1 MKLFYRQLLILT
13 CFISLPVS
21 VLYAQQGTNQ
31 YIPVSQ
37 HQTIE
42 SGTYWPAGQMLPH
55 FATPASQLDGIDMK
69 QGKLSSEEKTMLLAV
84 QGIINKRQPRIFLY
98 EHFSEGKHKWPR
110 LLNLSVN
117 ELEATQYMRL
127 VSKYKNE
134 LKGVILYD
142 PEKSVHYLNLAST
155 VAGLEDAIPVT
166 SQLYEL
172 LKQQNIQ
179 LPVLA
184 DLRKL
189 PYTKATEIY
198 EYMYDQY
205 WKKCTHRLLI
215 SLPPQRGFV
224 RDLAVASGAAIVWLD
239 ARDWKENTV
248 LRKFM
253 KTMQPGESIAQALL
267 RKDYKV
273 PMACGGNG
281 TCGKCKVEIDGAWV
295 NSCKLYPKPE
305 EDIIISA
312 FGWGEGR
319 EELTRIAGVE
329 KTNITEGRA
338 LEAKRQTRK
347 TFLAVDIGTTTIAA
361 ALAEKETG
369 AVLATSGCGNS
380 QRIFGQDVLS
390 RIKASVAGTGEKLKA
405 LIRQDILNLLEEI
418 QKKQKDI
425 VIEHI
430 YIAGNTTMEH
440 LYMGDSCEGLGK
452 APFTPVSLAE
462 RKDSLS
468 NIPVTL
474 LPGISAFVGADIAAG
489 MLACGM
495 DEEER
500 PSLLLDLGTNGEMVL
515 ALEDKMI
522 ATSAPAG
529 PALEGGNI
537 SCGVASVTGA
547 ISKVRVIGER
557 TIIGTIGNAPA
568 TGICGT
574 GVLELVAGLYE
585 NHIIDAS
592 GQMKEKYRE
601 EGFPLA
607 RMKDGKQITFT
618 QQDIREVQLAK
629 AAIHSGIELLLEH
642 AGISMGEIKKVYL
655 AGGFGVYLDVHIAA
669 GIGLL
674 PAELEKCTKAVGNTS
689 LQGCIA
695 YGSSEENRS
704 RTEEM
709 IKKCESINLAEQA
722 DFEERYVANMNFPE

>member
-1 MKLFYRQLLILT
+1 MDVNWRRFAGVYDSYVEILSAP
-13 CFISLPVS
+13 CRHYVAFV
-21 VLYAQQGTNQ
+21 VD
-31 YIPVSQ
+31 
-37 HQTIE
+37 
-42 SGTYWPAGQMLPH
+42 GQC
-55 FATPASQLDGIDMK
+55 
-69 QGKLSSEEKTMLLAV
+69 SEAIKTMERRFRGMLDKTA
-84 QGIINKRQPRIFLY
+84 Y
-98 EHFSEGKHKWPR
+98 
-110 LLNLSVN
+110 
-117 ELEATQYMRL
+117 
-127 VSKYKNE
+127 
-134 LKGVILYD
+134 
-142 PEKSVHYLNLAST
+142 
-155 VAGLEDAIPVT
+155 
-166 SQLYEL
+166 
-172 LKQQNIQ
+172 
-179 LPVLA
+179 
-184 DLRKL
+184 RK
-189 PYTKATEIY
+189 
-198 EYMYDQY
+198 
-205 WKKCTHRLLI
+205 
-215 SLPPQRGFV
+215 PQRKE
-224 RDLAVASGAAIVWLD
+224 AVTTML
-239 ARDWKENTV
+239 K
-248 LRKFM
+248 LRIGQLHQDII
-253 KTMQPGESIAQALL
+253 MQPGESVAQALL
-267 RKDYKV
+267 RKKYKV

-319 EELTRIAGVE
+319 EELTQIAGVE
-329 KTNITEGRA
+329 KINITEDRA
-338 LEAKRQTRK
+338 REAKRQTRK
-347 TFLAVDIGTTTIAA
+347 AFLAVDIGTTTIAA
-361 ALAEKETG
+361 ALVDKETG
-369 AVLATSGCGNS
+369 AVLATAGCGNS

-390 RIKASVAGTGEKLKA
+390 RIKASVAGTGEKLKT
-405 LIRQDILNLLEEI
+405 LIRQDILNLSEEI

-515 ALEDKMI
+515 ALGDKMI

-557 TIIGTIGNAPA
+557 TIIGTIGNTPA

>member
-1 MKLFYRQLLILT
+1 MDVNWRRFAGVYDSYVEILSAPCRHYVAFVVDGQCSEAIKTMERRFRGMLDKTAYRQ
-13 CFISLPVS
+13 P
-21 VLYAQQGTNQ
+21 
-31 YIPVSQ
+31 
-37 HQTIE
+37 
-42 SGTYWPAGQMLPH
+42 
-55 FATPASQLDGIDMK
+55 
-69 QGKLSSEEKTMLLAV
+69 QGKEAVTTMLKL
-84 QGIINKRQPRIFLY
+84 RI
-98 EHFSEGKHKWPR
+98 G
-110 LLNLSVN
+110 
-117 ELEATQYMRL
+117 
-127 VSKYKNE
+127 
-134 LKGVILYD
+134 
-142 PEKSVHYLNLAST
+142 
-155 VAGLEDAIPVT
+155 
-166 SQLYEL
+166 QLH
-172 LKQQNIQ
+172 Q
-179 LPVLA
+179 
-184 DLRKL
+184 D
-189 PYTKATEIY
+189 
-198 EYMYDQY
+198 
-205 WKKCTHRLLI
+205 
-215 SLPPQRGFV
+215 
-224 RDLAVASGAAIVWLD
+224 IV
-239 ARDWKENTV
+239 
-248 LRKFM
+248 
-253 KTMQPGESIAQALL
+253 MQPGESIAQALL

-319 EELTRIAGVE
+319 EELTQIAGVE
-329 KTNITEGRA
+329 KINITEGRA
-338 LEAKRQTRK
+338 REAKGQTRK

-361 ALAEKETG
+361 ALVEKETG
-369 AVLATSGCGNS
+369 AVLATAGCGNS

-390 RIKASVAGTGEKLKA
+390 RIKASVAGTGEKLKT
-405 LIRQDILNLLEEI
+405 LIRQDILNLSEEI

-557 TIIGTIGNAPA
+557 TIIGTIGNTPA

>member
-1 MKLFYRQLLILT
+1 MDVNWRRFAGVYDSYVEILSAPCRHYVAFVVDGQCSEAIKTMERRFRGMLDKTAYRQPQRKEAVT
-13 CFISLPVS
+13 
-21 VLYAQQGTNQ
+21 
-31 YIPVSQ
+31 
-37 HQTIE
+37 
-42 SGTYWPAGQMLPH
+42 
-55 FATPASQLDGIDMK
+55 
-69 QGKLSSEEKTMLLAV
+69 TMLKLRIG
-84 QGIINKRQPRIFLY
+84 QLHQDII
-98 EHFSEGKHKWPR
+98 
-110 LLNLSVN
+110 
-117 ELEATQYMRL
+117 
-127 VSKYKNE
+127 
-134 LKGVILYD
+134 
-142 PEKSVHYLNLAST
+142 
-155 VAGLEDAIPVT
+155 
-166 SQLYEL
+166 
-172 LKQQNIQ
+172 
-179 LPVLA
+179 
-184 DLRKL
+184 
-189 PYTKATEIY
+189 
-198 EYMYDQY
+198 
-205 WKKCTHRLLI
+205 
-215 SLPPQRGFV
+215 
-224 RDLAVASGAAIVWLD
+224 
-239 ARDWKENTV
+239 
-248 LRKFM
+248 
-253 KTMQPGESIAQALL
+253 MQPGENVAQALL

-319 EELTRIAGVE
+319 EELTQIAGVE
-329 KTNITEGRA
+329 KINITEGRA
-338 LEAKRQTRK
+338 REAKGQTRK

-361 ALAEKETG
+361 ALVEKETG
-369 AVLATSGCGNS
+369 AVLATAGCGNS

-390 RIKASVAGTGEKLKA
+390 RIKASVAGTGEKLKT
-405 LIRQDILNLLEEI
+405 LIRQDILNLSEEI

-440 LYMGDSCEGLGK
+440 LYMGDSCAGLGK

-557 TIIGTIGNAPA
+557 TIIGTIGNTPA

>member
-1 MKLFYRQLLILT
+1 MDVNWRRFAGVYDSYVEILSAPCRHYVAFVVDGQCSEAIKTMERRFRGMLDKTAYRQ
-13 CFISLPVS
+13 P
-21 VLYAQQGTNQ
+21 
-31 YIPVSQ
+31 
-37 HQTIE
+37 
-42 SGTYWPAGQMLPH
+42 
-55 FATPASQLDGIDMK
+55 
-69 QGKLSSEEKTMLLAV
+69 QGKEAVTTMLKLRIG
-84 QGIINKRQPRIFLY
+84 QLHQDII
-98 EHFSEGKHKWPR
+98 
-110 LLNLSVN
+110 
-117 ELEATQYMRL
+117 
-127 VSKYKNE
+127 
-134 LKGVILYD
+134 
-142 PEKSVHYLNLAST
+142 
-155 VAGLEDAIPVT
+155 
-166 SQLYEL
+166 
-172 LKQQNIQ
+172 
-179 LPVLA
+179 
-184 DLRKL
+184 
-189 PYTKATEIY
+189 
-198 EYMYDQY
+198 
-205 WKKCTHRLLI
+205 
-215 SLPPQRGFV
+215 
-224 RDLAVASGAAIVWLD
+224 
-239 ARDWKENTV
+239 
-248 LRKFM
+248 
-253 KTMQPGESIAQALL
+253 MQPGESIAQALL

-329 KTNITEGRA
+329 KINITEGRA
-338 LEAKRQTRK
+338 REAKRQTRK

-369 AVLATSGCGNS
+369 AVLATAGCGNS

-390 RIKASVAGTGEKLKA
+390 RIKASVAGTGEKLKT
-405 LIRQDILNLLEEI
+405 LIRQDILNLLEDI

-557 TIIGTIGNAPA
+557 TIIGTIGNTPA

>member
-1 MKLFYRQLLILT
+1 MDVNWRRFAGVYDSYVEILSAPCRHYVAFVVDGQCSEAIKTMERRFRGMLDKTAYRQPQRKEAVT
-13 CFISLPVS
+13 
-21 VLYAQQGTNQ
+21 
-31 YIPVSQ
+31 
-37 HQTIE
+37 
-42 SGTYWPAGQMLPH
+42 
-55 FATPASQLDGIDMK
+55 
-69 QGKLSSEEKTMLLAV
+69 TMLKLRIG
-84 QGIINKRQPRIFLY
+84 QLHQDII
-98 EHFSEGKHKWPR
+98 
-110 LLNLSVN
+110 
-117 ELEATQYMRL
+117 
-127 VSKYKNE
+127 
-134 LKGVILYD
+134 
-142 PEKSVHYLNLAST
+142 
-155 VAGLEDAIPVT
+155 
-166 SQLYEL
+166 
-172 LKQQNIQ
+172 
-179 LPVLA
+179 
-184 DLRKL
+184 
-189 PYTKATEIY
+189 
-198 EYMYDQY
+198 
-205 WKKCTHRLLI
+205 
-215 SLPPQRGFV
+215 
-224 RDLAVASGAAIVWLD
+224 
-239 ARDWKENTV
+239 
-248 LRKFM
+248 
-253 KTMQPGESIAQALL
+253 MQPGESIAQALL

-273 PMACGGNG
+273 PMVCGGNG

-319 EELTRIAGVE
+319 EELTQIAGVE
-329 KTNITEGRA
+329 KINITEGRA
-338 LEAKRQTRK
+338 REAKGQTRK
-347 TFLAVDIGTTTIAA
+347 TFLAVDIGTTTIAT
-361 ALAEKETG
+361 ALVEKETG
-369 AVLATSGCGNS
+369 AVLATAGCGNS

-390 RIKASVAGTGEKLKA
+390 RIKASVAGTGEKLKT
-405 LIRQDILNLLEEI
+405 LIRQDILNLSEEI

-515 ALEDKMI
+515 ALGDKMI

-557 TIIGTIGNAPA
+557 TIIGTIGNTPA

>member
-1 MKLFYRQLLILT
+1 MDVNWRRFAGVYDSYVEILSAPCRHYVAFVVDGQCSEAIKTMERRFRGMLDKTAYRQ
-13 CFISLPVS
+13 P
-21 VLYAQQGTNQ
+21 
-31 YIPVSQ
+31 
-37 HQTIE
+37 
-42 SGTYWPAGQMLPH
+42 
-55 FATPASQLDGIDMK
+55 
-69 QGKLSSEEKTMLLAV
+69 QGKEAVTTMLKLRIG
-84 QGIINKRQPRIFLY
+84 QLHQDIII
-98 EHFSEGKHKWPR
+98 
-110 LLNLSVN
+110 
-117 ELEATQYMRL
+117 
-127 VSKYKNE
+127 
-134 LKGVILYD
+134 
-142 PEKSVHYLNLAST
+142 
-155 VAGLEDAIPVT
+155 
-166 SQLYEL
+166 
-172 LKQQNIQ
+172 
-179 LPVLA
+179 
-184 DLRKL
+184 
-189 PYTKATEIY
+189 
-198 EYMYDQY
+198 
-205 WKKCTHRLLI
+205 
-215 SLPPQRGFV
+215 
-224 RDLAVASGAAIVWLD
+224 
-239 ARDWKENTV
+239 
-248 LRKFM
+248 
-253 KTMQPGESIAQALL
+253 QPGESIAQALL

-329 KTNITEGRA
+329 KINITEGRA
-338 LEAKRQTRK
+338 REAKRQTRK

-369 AVLATSGCGNS
+369 AVLATAGCGNS

-390 RIKASVAGTGEKLKA
+390 RIKASVAGTGEKLKT

-557 TIIGTIGNAPA
+557 TIIGTIGNTPA

-722 DFEERYVANMNFPE
+722 DFEKRYVANMNFPE

>member
-1 MKLFYRQLLILT
+1 MDVNWRRFAGVYDSYVEILSAPCRHYVAFVVDGQCSEAIKTMERRFRGMLDKTAYRQPQRKEAVT
-13 CFISLPVS
+13 
-21 VLYAQQGTNQ
+21 
-31 YIPVSQ
+31 
-37 HQTIE
+37 
-42 SGTYWPAGQMLPH
+42 
-55 FATPASQLDGIDMK
+55 
-69 QGKLSSEEKTMLLAV
+69 TMLKLRIG
-84 QGIINKRQPRIFLY
+84 QLHQDII
-98 EHFSEGKHKWPR
+98 
-110 LLNLSVN
+110 
-117 ELEATQYMRL
+117 
-127 VSKYKNE
+127 
-134 LKGVILYD
+134 
-142 PEKSVHYLNLAST
+142 
-155 VAGLEDAIPVT
+155 
-166 SQLYEL
+166 
-172 LKQQNIQ
+172 
-179 LPVLA
+179 
-184 DLRKL
+184 
-189 PYTKATEIY
+189 
-198 EYMYDQY
+198 
-205 WKKCTHRLLI
+205 
-215 SLPPQRGFV
+215 
-224 RDLAVASGAAIVWLD
+224 
-239 ARDWKENTV
+239 
-248 LRKFM
+248 
-253 KTMQPGESIAQALL
+253 MQPGESIAQALL

-319 EELTRIAGVE
+319 EELTQIAGVE
-329 KTNITEGRA
+329 KINITEGRA
-338 LEAKRQTRK
+338 REAKRQTRK

-369 AVLATSGCGNS
+369 AVLATAGCGNS

-390 RIKASVAGTGEKLKA
+390 RIKASVAGTGEKLKT

>member
-1 MKLFYRQLLILT
+1 MDVNWRRFAGVYDSYVEILSAPCRHYVAFVVDGQCSEAIKTMERRFRGMLDKTAYRQPQRKEAVT
-13 CFISLPVS
+13 
-21 VLYAQQGTNQ
+21 
-31 YIPVSQ
+31 
-37 HQTIE
+37 
-42 SGTYWPAGQMLPH
+42 
-55 FATPASQLDGIDMK
+55 
-69 QGKLSSEEKTMLLAV
+69 TMLKLRIG
-84 QGIINKRQPRIFLY
+84 QLHQDII
-98 EHFSEGKHKWPR
+98 
-110 LLNLSVN
+110 
-117 ELEATQYMRL
+117 
-127 VSKYKNE
+127 
-134 LKGVILYD
+134 
-142 PEKSVHYLNLAST
+142 
-155 VAGLEDAIPVT
+155 
-166 SQLYEL
+166 
-172 LKQQNIQ
+172 
-179 LPVLA
+179 
-184 DLRKL
+184 
-189 PYTKATEIY
+189 
-198 EYMYDQY
+198 
-205 WKKCTHRLLI
+205 
-215 SLPPQRGFV
+215 
-224 RDLAVASGAAIVWLD
+224 
-239 ARDWKENTV
+239 
-248 LRKFM
+248 
-253 KTMQPGESIAQALL
+253 MQPGENVAQALL

-319 EELTRIAGVE
+319 EELTQIAGVE
-329 KTNITEGRA
+329 KINITEGRA
-338 LEAKRQTRK
+338 REAKGQTRK

-361 ALAEKETG
+361 ALVEKETG
-369 AVLATSGCGNS
+369 AVLATAGCGNS

-390 RIKASVAGTGEKLKA
+390 RIKASVAGTGEKLKT
-405 LIRQDILNLLEEI
+405 LIRQDILNLSEEI

-674 PAELEKCTKAVGNTS
+674 PSELEKCTKAVGNTS

>member
-1 MKLFYRQLLILT
+1 MDVNWRRFAGVYDSYVEILSAPCRHYVAFVVDGQCSEAIKTMERRFRGMLDKTAYRQ
-13 CFISLPVS
+13 P
-21 VLYAQQGTNQ
+21 
-31 YIPVSQ
+31 
-37 HQTIE
+37 
-42 SGTYWPAGQMLPH
+42 
-55 FATPASQLDGIDMK
+55 
-69 QGKLSSEEKTMLLAV
+69 QGKEAVTTMLKLRIG
-84 QGIINKRQPRIFLY
+84 QLHQDII
-98 EHFSEGKHKWPR
+98 
-110 LLNLSVN
+110 
-117 ELEATQYMRL
+117 
-127 VSKYKNE
+127 
-134 LKGVILYD
+134 
-142 PEKSVHYLNLAST
+142 
-155 VAGLEDAIPVT
+155 
-166 SQLYEL
+166 
-172 LKQQNIQ
+172 
-179 LPVLA
+179 
-184 DLRKL
+184 
-189 PYTKATEIY
+189 
-198 EYMYDQY
+198 
-205 WKKCTHRLLI
+205 
-215 SLPPQRGFV
+215 
-224 RDLAVASGAAIVWLD
+224 
-239 ARDWKENTV
+239 
-248 LRKFM
+248 
-253 KTMQPGESIAQALL
+253 MQPGESIAQALL

-329 KTNITEGRA
+329 KINITEGRA
-338 LEAKRQTRK
+338 REAKRQTRK

-369 AVLATSGCGNS
+369 AVLATAGCGNS

-390 RIKASVAGTGEKLKA
+390 RIKASVAGTGEKLKT
-405 LIRQDILNLLEEI
+405 LIRQDILNLLEDI

-557 TIIGTIGNAPA
+557 TIIGTIGNTPA

-642 AGISMGEIKKVYL
+642 AGISRGEIKKVYL

>member
-1 MKLFYRQLLILT
+1 MERRFRGMLDKTAYRQ
-13 CFISLPVS
+13 P
-21 VLYAQQGTNQ
+21 
-31 YIPVSQ
+31 
-37 HQTIE
+37 
-42 SGTYWPAGQMLPH
+42 
-55 FATPASQLDGIDMK
+55 
-69 QGKLSSEEKTMLLAV
+69 QGKEAVTTMLKLRIG
-84 QGIINKRQPRIFLY
+84 QLHQDII
-98 EHFSEGKHKWPR
+98 
-110 LLNLSVN
+110 
-117 ELEATQYMRL
+117 
-127 VSKYKNE
+127 
-134 LKGVILYD
+134 
-142 PEKSVHYLNLAST
+142 
-155 VAGLEDAIPVT
+155 
-166 SQLYEL
+166 
-172 LKQQNIQ
+172 
-179 LPVLA
+179 
-184 DLRKL
+184 
-189 PYTKATEIY
+189 
-198 EYMYDQY
+198 
-205 WKKCTHRLLI
+205 
-215 SLPPQRGFV
+215 
-224 RDLAVASGAAIVWLD
+224 
-239 ARDWKENTV
+239 
-248 LRKFM
+248 
-253 KTMQPGESIAQALL
+253 MQPGESIAQALL

-273 PMACGGNG
+273 PTACGGNG

-319 EELTRIAGVE
+319 EELTQIAGVE
-329 KTNITEGRA
+329 KINITEGRA
-338 LEAKRQTRK
+338 REAKRQTRK

-390 RIKASVAGTGEKLKA
+390 RIKASVAGTGEKLKT

-440 LYMGDSCEGLGK
+440 LYMGDPCEGLGK

>member
-1 MKLFYRQLLILT
+1 MDVNWRRFAGVYDSYVEILSAPCRHYVAFVVDGQCSEAIKTMERRFRGMLDKTAYRQPQRKEAVT
-13 CFISLPVS
+13 
-21 VLYAQQGTNQ
+21 
-31 YIPVSQ
+31 
-37 HQTIE
+37 
-42 SGTYWPAGQMLPH
+42 
-55 FATPASQLDGIDMK
+55 
-69 QGKLSSEEKTMLLAV
+69 TMLKLRIG
-84 QGIINKRQPRIFLY
+84 QLHQDII
-98 EHFSEGKHKWPR
+98 
-110 LLNLSVN
+110 
-117 ELEATQYMRL
+117 
-127 VSKYKNE
+127 
-134 LKGVILYD
+134 
-142 PEKSVHYLNLAST
+142 
-155 VAGLEDAIPVT
+155 
-166 SQLYEL
+166 
-172 LKQQNIQ
+172 
-179 LPVLA
+179 
-184 DLRKL
+184 
-189 PYTKATEIY
+189 
-198 EYMYDQY
+198 
-205 WKKCTHRLLI
+205 
-215 SLPPQRGFV
+215 
-224 RDLAVASGAAIVWLD
+224 
-239 ARDWKENTV
+239 
-248 LRKFM
+248 
-253 KTMQPGESIAQALL
+253 MQPGESIAQALL

-281 TCGKCKVEIDGAWV
+281 TCGKCKVEIDGAWA

-319 EELTRIAGVE
+319 EELTQIAGVE
-329 KTNITEGRA
+329 KINITEGRA
-338 LEAKRQTRK
+338 REAKRQTRK

-369 AVLATSGCGNS
+369 AVLATAGCGNS

-390 RIKASVAGTGEKLKA
+390 RIKASVAGTGEKLKT

-557 TIIGTIGNAPA
+557 TIIGTIGNTPA

-674 PAELEKCTKAVGNTS
+674 PSELEKCTKAVGNTS

>member
-1 MKLFYRQLLILT
+1 MDVNWRRFAGVYDSYVEILSAPCRHYVAFVVDGQCSEAIKTMERRFRGMLDKTAYRQPQRKEAVT
-13 CFISLPVS
+13 
-21 VLYAQQGTNQ
+21 
-31 YIPVSQ
+31 
-37 HQTIE
+37 
-42 SGTYWPAGQMLPH
+42 
-55 FATPASQLDGIDMK
+55 
-69 QGKLSSEEKTMLLAV
+69 TMLKLRIG
-84 QGIINKRQPRIFLY
+84 QLHQDII
-98 EHFSEGKHKWPR
+98 
-110 LLNLSVN
+110 
-117 ELEATQYMRL
+117 
-127 VSKYKNE
+127 
-134 LKGVILYD
+134 
-142 PEKSVHYLNLAST
+142 
-155 VAGLEDAIPVT
+155 
-166 SQLYEL
+166 
-172 LKQQNIQ
+172 
-179 LPVLA
+179 
-184 DLRKL
+184 
-189 PYTKATEIY
+189 
-198 EYMYDQY
+198 
-205 WKKCTHRLLI
+205 
-215 SLPPQRGFV
+215 
-224 RDLAVASGAAIVWLD
+224 
-239 ARDWKENTV
+239 
-248 LRKFM
+248 
-253 KTMQPGESIAQALL
+253 MQSGESIAQALL

-281 TCGKCKVEIDGAWV
+281 TCGKCKVEIDGAWA

-319 EELTRIAGVE
+319 EELTQIAGVE
-329 KTNITEGRA
+329 KINITEGRA
-338 LEAKRQTRK
+338 REAKRQTRK

-369 AVLATSGCGNS
+369 AVLATAGCGNS

-390 RIKASVAGTGEKLKA
+390 RIKASVAGTGEKLKT

-674 PAELEKCTKAVGNTS
+674 PSELEKCTKAVGNTS

>member
-1 MKLFYRQLLILT
+1 MDVNWRRFAGVYDSYVEILSAPCRHYVAFVVDGQCSEAIKTMERRFRGMLDKTAYRQPQRKEAVT
-13 CFISLPVS
+13 
-21 VLYAQQGTNQ
+21 
-31 YIPVSQ
+31 
-37 HQTIE
+37 
-42 SGTYWPAGQMLPH
+42 
-55 FATPASQLDGIDMK
+55 
-69 QGKLSSEEKTMLLAV
+69 TMLKLRIG
-84 QGIINKRQPRIFLY
+84 QLHQDII
-98 EHFSEGKHKWPR
+98 
-110 LLNLSVN
+110 
-117 ELEATQYMRL
+117 
-127 VSKYKNE
+127 
-134 LKGVILYD
+134 
-142 PEKSVHYLNLAST
+142 
-155 VAGLEDAIPVT
+155 
-166 SQLYEL
+166 
-172 LKQQNIQ
+172 
-179 LPVLA
+179 
-184 DLRKL
+184 
-189 PYTKATEIY
+189 
-198 EYMYDQY
+198 
-205 WKKCTHRLLI
+205 
-215 SLPPQRGFV
+215 
-224 RDLAVASGAAIVWLD
+224 
-239 ARDWKENTV
+239 
-248 LRKFM
+248 
-253 KTMQPGESIAQALL
+253 MQPGESIAQALL

-295 NSCKLYPKPE
+295 NSCKRYPKPE

-319 EELTRIAGVE
+319 EELTQIAGVE
-329 KTNITEGRA
+329 KINITEGRA
-338 LEAKRQTRK
+338 REAKGQTRK

-361 ALAEKETG
+361 ALVEKETG
-369 AVLATSGCGNS
+369 AVLATAGCGNS
-380 QRIFGQDVLS
+380 QRIFGQAVLS
-390 RIKASVAGTGEKLKA
+390 RIKASVAGTGEKLKT
-405 LIRQDILNLLEEI
+405 LIRQDILNLSEEI
-418 QKKQKDI
+418 QKKQKDN

-557 TIIGTIGNAPA
+557 TIIGTIGNTPA

>member
-1 MKLFYRQLLILT
+1 MDVNWRRFAGVYDSYVEILSAPCRHYVAFVVDGQCSEAIKTMERRFRGMLDKTAYRQPQRKEAVT
-13 CFISLPVS
+13 
-21 VLYAQQGTNQ
+21 
-31 YIPVSQ
+31 
-37 HQTIE
+37 
-42 SGTYWPAGQMLPH
+42 
-55 FATPASQLDGIDMK
+55 
-69 QGKLSSEEKTMLLAV
+69 TMLKLRIG
-84 QGIINKRQPRIFLY
+84 QLHQDII
-98 EHFSEGKHKWPR
+98 
-110 LLNLSVN
+110 
-117 ELEATQYMRL
+117 
-127 VSKYKNE
+127 
-134 LKGVILYD
+134 
-142 PEKSVHYLNLAST
+142 
-155 VAGLEDAIPVT
+155 
-166 SQLYEL
+166 
-172 LKQQNIQ
+172 
-179 LPVLA
+179 
-184 DLRKL
+184 
-189 PYTKATEIY
+189 
-198 EYMYDQY
+198 
-205 WKKCTHRLLI
+205 
-215 SLPPQRGFV
+215 
-224 RDLAVASGAAIVWLD
+224 
-239 ARDWKENTV
+239 
-248 LRKFM
+248 
-253 KTMQPGESIAQALL
+253 MQPGESIAQALL

-319 EELTRIAGVE
+319 EELTQIAGVE
-329 KTNITEGRA
+329 KINITEGRA
-338 LEAKRQTRK
+338 REAKGQTRK

-361 ALAEKETG
+361 ALVEKETG
-369 AVLATSGCGNS
+369 AVIATAGCGNS

-390 RIKASVAGTGEKLKA
+390 RIKASVAGTGEKLKT
-405 LIRQDILNLLEEI
+405 LIRQDILNLSEEI

-557 TIIGTIGNAPA
+557 TIIGTIGNTPA

>member
-1 MKLFYRQLLILT
+1 MERRFRGMLDKTAYRQPQRKEAVT
-13 CFISLPVS
+13 
-21 VLYAQQGTNQ
+21 
-31 YIPVSQ
+31 
-37 HQTIE
+37 
-42 SGTYWPAGQMLPH
+42 
-55 FATPASQLDGIDMK
+55 
-69 QGKLSSEEKTMLLAV
+69 TMLKLRIG
-84 QGIINKRQPRIFLY
+84 QLHQDII
-98 EHFSEGKHKWPR
+98 
-110 LLNLSVN
+110 
-117 ELEATQYMRL
+117 
-127 VSKYKNE
+127 
-134 LKGVILYD
+134 
-142 PEKSVHYLNLAST
+142 
-155 VAGLEDAIPVT
+155 
-166 SQLYEL
+166 
-172 LKQQNIQ
+172 
-179 LPVLA
+179 
-184 DLRKL
+184 
-189 PYTKATEIY
+189 
-198 EYMYDQY
+198 
-205 WKKCTHRLLI
+205 
-215 SLPPQRGFV
+215 
-224 RDLAVASGAAIVWLD
+224 
-239 ARDWKENTV
+239 
-248 LRKFM
+248 
-253 KTMQPGESIAQALL
+253 MQPEESIAQALL

-295 NSCKLYPKPE
+295 NSCKIYPEPE

-329 KTNITEGRA
+329 KINITEGRA
-338 LEAKRQTRK
+338 REAKGQTRK
-347 TFLAVDIGTTTIAA
+347 AFLAVDIGTTTIAA
-361 ALAEKETG
+361 ALADKETG
-369 AVLATSGCGNS
+369 AVLATAGCGNS

-390 RIKASVAGTGEKLKA
+390 RIKASVSGTGEKLKT

-452 APFTPVSLAE
+452 APFTPVSFTE

-489 MLACGM
+489 MLACRM
-495 DEEER
+495 DGEEK

-557 TIIGTIGNAPA
+557 AIIGTIGNAPA

-601 EGFPLA
+601 TGFPLA

-655 AGGFGVYLDVHIAA
+655 AGGFGVYLDVHKAA

-689 LQGCIA
+689 MQGCIA

-722 DFEERYVANMNFPE
+722 DFEERYVANMNFPEQK

>member
-1 MKLFYRQLLILT
+1 MDVNWRRFAGVYDSYVEILSAPCRHYVAFVVDGQCSEAIKTMERRFRGMLDKTAYRQPQRKEAVT
-13 CFISLPVS
+13 
-21 VLYAQQGTNQ
+21 
-31 YIPVSQ
+31 
-37 HQTIE
+37 
-42 SGTYWPAGQMLPH
+42 
-55 FATPASQLDGIDMK
+55 
-69 QGKLSSEEKTMLLAV
+69 TMLKLRIG
-84 QGIINKRQPRIFLY
+84 QLHQDII
-98 EHFSEGKHKWPR
+98 
-110 LLNLSVN
+110 
-117 ELEATQYMRL
+117 
-127 VSKYKNE
+127 
-134 LKGVILYD
+134 
-142 PEKSVHYLNLAST
+142 
-155 VAGLEDAIPVT
+155 
-166 SQLYEL
+166 
-172 LKQQNIQ
+172 
-179 LPVLA
+179 
-184 DLRKL
+184 
-189 PYTKATEIY
+189 
-198 EYMYDQY
+198 
-205 WKKCTHRLLI
+205 
-215 SLPPQRGFV
+215 
-224 RDLAVASGAAIVWLD
+224 
-239 ARDWKENTV
+239 
-248 LRKFM
+248 
-253 KTMQPGESIAQALL
+253 MQPGESIAQALL

-319 EELTRIAGVE
+319 EELTQIAGVE
-329 KTNITEGRA
+329 KINITEGRA
-338 LEAKRQTRK
+338 REAKGQTRK
-347 TFLAVDIGTTTIAA
+347 TFLAVDIGTTTIAT
-361 ALAEKETG
+361 ALVEKETG
-369 AVLATSGCGNS
+369 AVLATAGCGNS

-390 RIKASVAGTGEKLKA
+390 RIKASVAGTGEKLKT
-405 LIRQDILNLLEEI
+405 LIRQDILNLSEEI
-418 QKKQKDI
+418 QKKQKDF

-515 ALEDKMI
+515 ALGDKMI

-557 TIIGTIGNAPA
+557 TIIGTIGNTPA

>member
-1 MKLFYRQLLILT
+1 MDVNWRRFAGVYDSYVEILSAPCRHYVAFVVDGQCSEAIKTMERRFRGMLDKTAYRQPQRKEAVT
-13 CFISLPVS
+13 
-21 VLYAQQGTNQ
+21 
-31 YIPVSQ
+31 
-37 HQTIE
+37 
-42 SGTYWPAGQMLPH
+42 
-55 FATPASQLDGIDMK
+55 
-69 QGKLSSEEKTMLLAV
+69 TMLKLRIG
-84 QGIINKRQPRIFLY
+84 QLHQDII
-98 EHFSEGKHKWPR
+98 
-110 LLNLSVN
+110 
-117 ELEATQYMRL
+117 
-127 VSKYKNE
+127 
-134 LKGVILYD
+134 
-142 PEKSVHYLNLAST
+142 
-155 VAGLEDAIPVT
+155 
-166 SQLYEL
+166 
-172 LKQQNIQ
+172 
-179 LPVLA
+179 
-184 DLRKL
+184 
-189 PYTKATEIY
+189 
-198 EYMYDQY
+198 
-205 WKKCTHRLLI
+205 
-215 SLPPQRGFV
+215 
-224 RDLAVASGAAIVWLD
+224 
-239 ARDWKENTV
+239 
-248 LRKFM
+248 
-253 KTMQPGESIAQALL
+253 MQPGESIAQALL

-319 EELTRIAGVE
+319 EELTQIAGVE
-329 KTNITEGRA
+329 KINITEGRA
-338 LEAKRQTRK
+338 REAKGQTRK

-361 ALAEKETG
+361 ALVEKETG
-369 AVLATSGCGNS
+369 AVLATAGCGNS

-390 RIKASVAGTGEKLKA
+390 RIKASVAGTGEKLKT
-405 LIRQDILNLLEEI
+405 LIRQDILNLSEEI

-515 ALEDKMI
+515 ALGDKMI

-557 TIIGTIGNAPA
+557 TIIGTIGNTPA

>member
-1 MKLFYRQLLILT
+1 MDVNWRRFAGVYDSYVEILSAPCRHYVAFVVDGQCSEAIKTMERRFRGMLDKTAYRQPQRKEAVT
-13 CFISLPVS
+13 
-21 VLYAQQGTNQ
+21 
-31 YIPVSQ
+31 
-37 HQTIE
+37 
-42 SGTYWPAGQMLPH
+42 
-55 FATPASQLDGIDMK
+55 
-69 QGKLSSEEKTMLLAV
+69 TMLKLRIG
-84 QGIINKRQPRIFLY
+84 QLHQDII
-98 EHFSEGKHKWPR
+98 
-110 LLNLSVN
+110 
-117 ELEATQYMRL
+117 
-127 VSKYKNE
+127 
-134 LKGVILYD
+134 
-142 PEKSVHYLNLAST
+142 
-155 VAGLEDAIPVT
+155 
-166 SQLYEL
+166 
-172 LKQQNIQ
+172 
-179 LPVLA
+179 
-184 DLRKL
+184 
-189 PYTKATEIY
+189 
-198 EYMYDQY
+198 
-205 WKKCTHRLLI
+205 
-215 SLPPQRGFV
+215 
-224 RDLAVASGAAIVWLD
+224 
-239 ARDWKENTV
+239 
-248 LRKFM
+248 
-253 KTMQPGESIAQALL
+253 MQPGENVAQALL

-319 EELTRIAGVE
+319 EELTQIAGVE
-329 KTNITEGRA
+329 KINITEDRA
-338 LEAKRQTRK
+338 REAKGQTRK

-361 ALAEKETG
+361 ALVEKETG
-369 AVLATSGCGNS
+369 AVLATAGCGNS

-390 RIKASVAGTGEKLKA
+390 RIKASVAGTGEKLKT
-405 LIRQDILNLLEEI
+405 LIRQDILNLSEEI

-557 TIIGTIGNAPA
+557 TIIGTIGNTPA

>member
-1 MKLFYRQLLILT
+1 MDVNWRRFAGVYDSYVEILSAPCRHYVAFVVDGQCSEAIKTMERRFRGMLDKTAYRQ
-13 CFISLPVS
+13 P
-21 VLYAQQGTNQ
+21 
-31 YIPVSQ
+31 
-37 HQTIE
+37 
-42 SGTYWPAGQMLPH
+42 
-55 FATPASQLDGIDMK
+55 
-69 QGKLSSEEKTMLLAV
+69 QGKEAVTTMLKLRIG
-84 QGIINKRQPRIFLY
+84 QLHQDII
-98 EHFSEGKHKWPR
+98 
-110 LLNLSVN
+110 
-117 ELEATQYMRL
+117 
-127 VSKYKNE
+127 
-134 LKGVILYD
+134 
-142 PEKSVHYLNLAST
+142 
-155 VAGLEDAIPVT
+155 
-166 SQLYEL
+166 
-172 LKQQNIQ
+172 
-179 LPVLA
+179 
-184 DLRKL
+184 
-189 PYTKATEIY
+189 
-198 EYMYDQY
+198 
-205 WKKCTHRLLI
+205 
-215 SLPPQRGFV
+215 
-224 RDLAVASGAAIVWLD
+224 
-239 ARDWKENTV
+239 
-248 LRKFM
+248 
-253 KTMQPGESIAQALL
+253 MQPGESIAQALL

-319 EELTRIAGVE
+319 EELTQIAGVE
-329 KTNITEGRA
+329 KINITEGRA
-338 LEAKRQTRK
+338 REAKGQTRK

-361 ALAEKETG
+361 ALVEKETG
-369 AVLATSGCGNS
+369 AVLATAGCGNS

-390 RIKASVAGTGEKLKA
+390 RIKASVAGTGEKLKT
-405 LIRQDILNLLEEI
+405 LIRQDILNLSEEI

-440 LYMGDSCEGLGK
+440 LYMGDSCAGLGK

-557 TIIGTIGNAPA
+557 TIIGTIGNTPA

-574 GVLELVAGLYE
+574 GVLGLVAGLYE

-704 RTEEM
+704 RMEEM

>member
-1 MKLFYRQLLILT
+1 MDVNWRRFAGVYDSYVEILSAPCRHYVAFVVDGQCSEAIKTMERRFRGMLDKTAYRQPQRKEAVT
-13 CFISLPVS
+13 
-21 VLYAQQGTNQ
+21 
-31 YIPVSQ
+31 
-37 HQTIE
+37 
-42 SGTYWPAGQMLPH
+42 
-55 FATPASQLDGIDMK
+55 
-69 QGKLSSEEKTMLLAV
+69 TMLKLRIG
-84 QGIINKRQPRIFLY
+84 QLHQDII
-98 EHFSEGKHKWPR
+98 
-110 LLNLSVN
+110 
-117 ELEATQYMRL
+117 
-127 VSKYKNE
+127 
-134 LKGVILYD
+134 
-142 PEKSVHYLNLAST
+142 
-155 VAGLEDAIPVT
+155 
-166 SQLYEL
+166 
-172 LKQQNIQ
+172 
-179 LPVLA
+179 
-184 DLRKL
+184 
-189 PYTKATEIY
+189 
-198 EYMYDQY
+198 
-205 WKKCTHRLLI
+205 
-215 SLPPQRGFV
+215 
-224 RDLAVASGAAIVWLD
+224 
-239 ARDWKENTV
+239 
-248 LRKFM
+248 
-253 KTMQPGESIAQALL
+253 MQPGESIAQALL

-319 EELTRIAGVE
+319 EELTQIAGVE
-329 KTNITEGRA
+329 KINITEGRA
-338 LEAKRQTRK
+338 REAKGQTRK
-347 TFLAVDIGTTTIAA
+347 TFLAVDIGTTTIAT
-361 ALAEKETG
+361 ALVEKETG
-369 AVLATSGCGNS
+369 AVLATAGCGNS

-390 RIKASVAGTGEKLKA
+390 RIKASVAGTGEKLKT
-405 LIRQDILNLLEEI
+405 LIRQDILNLSEEI

-557 TIIGTIGNAPA
+557 TIIGTIGNTPA

>member
-1 MKLFYRQLLILT
+1 MDVNWRRFAGVYDSYVEILSAPCRHYVAFVVDGQCSEAIKTMERRFRGMLDKTAYRQPQRKEAVT
-13 CFISLPVS
+13 
-21 VLYAQQGTNQ
+21 
-31 YIPVSQ
+31 
-37 HQTIE
+37 
-42 SGTYWPAGQMLPH
+42 
-55 FATPASQLDGIDMK
+55 
-69 QGKLSSEEKTMLLAV
+69 TMLKLRIG
-84 QGIINKRQPRIFLY
+84 QLHQDII
-98 EHFSEGKHKWPR
+98 
-110 LLNLSVN
+110 
-117 ELEATQYMRL
+117 
-127 VSKYKNE
+127 
-134 LKGVILYD
+134 
-142 PEKSVHYLNLAST
+142 
-155 VAGLEDAIPVT
+155 
-166 SQLYEL
+166 
-172 LKQQNIQ
+172 
-179 LPVLA
+179 
-184 DLRKL
+184 
-189 PYTKATEIY
+189 
-198 EYMYDQY
+198 
-205 WKKCTHRLLI
+205 
-215 SLPPQRGFV
+215 
-224 RDLAVASGAAIVWLD
+224 
-239 ARDWKENTV
+239 
-248 LRKFM
+248 
-253 KTMQPGESIAQALL
+253 MQPGESIAQALL

-281 TCGKCKVEIDGAWV
+281 TCGKCKVEIDGAWA

-319 EELTRIAGVE
+319 EELTQIAGVE
-329 KTNITEGRA
+329 KINITEGRA
-338 LEAKRQTRK
+338 REAKRQTRK

-369 AVLATSGCGNS
+369 AVLATAGCGNS

-390 RIKASVAGTGEKLKA
+390 RIKASVAGTGEKLKT

-462 RKDSLS
+462 RKDGLS

>member
-1 MKLFYRQLLILT
+1 MDVNWRRFAGVYDSYVEILSAPCRHYVAFVVDGQCSEAIKTMERRFRGMLDKTAYRQPQRKEAVT
-13 CFISLPVS
+13 
-21 VLYAQQGTNQ
+21 
-31 YIPVSQ
+31 
-37 HQTIE
+37 
-42 SGTYWPAGQMLPH
+42 
-55 FATPASQLDGIDMK
+55 
-69 QGKLSSEEKTMLLAV
+69 TMLKL
-84 QGIINKRQPRIFLY
+84 RI
-98 EHFSEGKHKWPR
+98 G
-110 LLNLSVN
+110 
-117 ELEATQYMRL
+117 
-127 VSKYKNE
+127 
-134 LKGVILYD
+134 
-142 PEKSVHYLNLAST
+142 
-155 VAGLEDAIPVT
+155 
-166 SQLYEL
+166 QLH
-172 LKQQNIQ
+172 Q
-179 LPVLA
+179 
-184 DLRKL
+184 D
-189 PYTKATEIY
+189 
-198 EYMYDQY
+198 
-205 WKKCTHRLLI
+205 
-215 SLPPQRGFV
+215 
-224 RDLAVASGAAIVWLD
+224 IV
-239 ARDWKENTV
+239 
-248 LRKFM
+248 
-253 KTMQPGESIAQALL
+253 MQPGESIAQALL

-319 EELTRIAGVE
+319 EELTQIAGVE
-329 KTNITEGRA
+329 KINITEGRA
-338 LEAKRQTRK
+338 REAKGQTRK

-361 ALAEKETG
+361 ALVEKETG
-369 AVLATSGCGNS
+369 AVLATAGCGNS

-390 RIKASVAGTGEKLKA
+390 RIKASVAGTGEKLKT
-405 LIRQDILNLLEEI
+405 LIRQDILNLSEEI

-515 ALEDKMI
+515 ALGDKMI

-557 TIIGTIGNAPA
+557 TIIGTIGNTPA

>member
-1 MKLFYRQLLILT
+1 MDVNWRRFAGVYDSYVEILSAPCRHYVAFVVDGQCSEAIKTMERRFRGMLDKTAYRQPQRKEAVT
-13 CFISLPVS
+13 
-21 VLYAQQGTNQ
+21 
-31 YIPVSQ
+31 
-37 HQTIE
+37 
-42 SGTYWPAGQMLPH
+42 
-55 FATPASQLDGIDMK
+55 
-69 QGKLSSEEKTMLLAV
+69 TMLKLRIG
-84 QGIINKRQPRIFLY
+84 QLHQDII
-98 EHFSEGKHKWPR
+98 
-110 LLNLSVN
+110 
-117 ELEATQYMRL
+117 
-127 VSKYKNE
+127 
-134 LKGVILYD
+134 
-142 PEKSVHYLNLAST
+142 
-155 VAGLEDAIPVT
+155 
-166 SQLYEL
+166 
-172 LKQQNIQ
+172 
-179 LPVLA
+179 
-184 DLRKL
+184 
-189 PYTKATEIY
+189 
-198 EYMYDQY
+198 
-205 WKKCTHRLLI
+205 
-215 SLPPQRGFV
+215 
-224 RDLAVASGAAIVWLD
+224 
-239 ARDWKENTV
+239 
-248 LRKFM
+248 
-253 KTMQPGESIAQALL
+253 MQPGESIAQALL

-273 PMACGGNG
+273 PMACCGNG
-281 TCGKCKVEIDGAWV
+281 TCGKCKVEIDGAWA

-319 EELTRIAGVE
+319 EELTQIAGVE
-329 KTNITEGRA
+329 KINITEGRA
-338 LEAKRQTRK
+338 REAKRQTRK

-369 AVLATSGCGNS
+369 AVFATAGCGNS

-390 RIKASVAGTGEKLKA
+390 RIKASVAGTGEKLKT

-674 PAELEKCTKAVGNTS
+674 PSELEKCTKAVGNTS

>member
-1 MKLFYRQLLILT
+1 MDVNWRRFAGVYDSYVEILSAPCRHYVAFVVDGQCSEAIKTMERRFRGMLDKTAYRQPQRKEAVT
-13 CFISLPVS
+13 
-21 VLYAQQGTNQ
+21 
-31 YIPVSQ
+31 
-37 HQTIE
+37 
-42 SGTYWPAGQMLPH
+42 
-55 FATPASQLDGIDMK
+55 
-69 QGKLSSEEKTMLLAV
+69 TMLKLRIG
-84 QGIINKRQPRIFLY
+84 QLHQDII
-98 EHFSEGKHKWPR
+98 
-110 LLNLSVN
+110 
-117 ELEATQYMRL
+117 M
-127 VSKYKNE
+127 
-134 LKGVILYD
+134 
-142 PEKSVHYLNLAST
+142 
-155 VAGLEDAIPVT
+155 
-166 SQLYEL
+166 
-172 LKQQNIQ
+172 QQ
-179 LPVLA
+179 
-184 DLRKL
+184 
-189 PYTKATEIY
+189 
-198 EYMYDQY
+198 
-205 WKKCTHRLLI
+205 
-215 SLPPQRGFV
+215 
-224 RDLAVASGAAIVWLD
+224 
-239 ARDWKENTV
+239 
-248 LRKFM
+248 
-253 KTMQPGESIAQALL
+253 GESIAQALL

-319 EELTRIAGVE
+319 EELTQIAGVE
-329 KTNITEGRA
+329 KINITEGRA
-338 LEAKRQTRK
+338 REAKRQTRK

-369 AVLATSGCGNS
+369 AVLATAGCGNS

-390 RIKASVAGTGEKLKA
+390 RIKASVAGTGEKLKT
-405 LIRQDILNLLEEI
+405 LIRQDILNLSEEI

-557 TIIGTIGNAPA
+557 TIIGTIGNTPA

-709 IKKCESINLAEQA
+709 IEKCESINLAEQA

>member
-1 MKLFYRQLLILT
+1 MDVNWRRFAGVYDSYVEILSAPCRHYVAFVVDGQCSEAIKTMERSFRGMLDKTAYRQPQRKEAVT
-13 CFISLPVS
+13 
-21 VLYAQQGTNQ
+21 
-31 YIPVSQ
+31 
-37 HQTIE
+37 
-42 SGTYWPAGQMLPH
+42 
-55 FATPASQLDGIDMK
+55 
-69 QGKLSSEEKTMLLAV
+69 TMLKLRIG
-84 QGIINKRQPRIFLY
+84 QLHQDII
-98 EHFSEGKHKWPR
+98 
-110 LLNLSVN
+110 
-117 ELEATQYMRL
+117 
-127 VSKYKNE
+127 
-134 LKGVILYD
+134 
-142 PEKSVHYLNLAST
+142 
-155 VAGLEDAIPVT
+155 
-166 SQLYEL
+166 
-172 LKQQNIQ
+172 
-179 LPVLA
+179 
-184 DLRKL
+184 
-189 PYTKATEIY
+189 
-198 EYMYDQY
+198 
-205 WKKCTHRLLI
+205 
-215 SLPPQRGFV
+215 
-224 RDLAVASGAAIVWLD
+224 
-239 ARDWKENTV
+239 
-248 LRKFM
+248 
-253 KTMQPGESIAQALL
+253 MQPGESIAQALL

-319 EELTRIAGVE
+319 EELTQIAGVE
-329 KTNITEGRA
+329 KINITEGRA
-338 LEAKRQTRK
+338 REAKRQTRK

-369 AVLATSGCGNS
+369 AVLATAGCGNS

-390 RIKASVAGTGEKLKA
+390 RIKASVAGTGEKLKT

>member
-1 MKLFYRQLLILT
+1 MDVNWRRFAGVYDSYVEILSAPCRHYVAFVVDGQCSEAIKTMERRFRGMLDKTAYRQPQRKEAVT
-13 CFISLPVS
+13 
-21 VLYAQQGTNQ
+21 
-31 YIPVSQ
+31 
-37 HQTIE
+37 
-42 SGTYWPAGQMLPH
+42 
-55 FATPASQLDGIDMK
+55 
-69 QGKLSSEEKTMLLAV
+69 TMLKLRIG
-84 QGIINKRQPRIFLY
+84 QLHQDII
-98 EHFSEGKHKWPR
+98 
-110 LLNLSVN
+110 
-117 ELEATQYMRL
+117 
-127 VSKYKNE
+127 
-134 LKGVILYD
+134 
-142 PEKSVHYLNLAST
+142 
-155 VAGLEDAIPVT
+155 
-166 SQLYEL
+166 
-172 LKQQNIQ
+172 
-179 LPVLA
+179 
-184 DLRKL
+184 
-189 PYTKATEIY
+189 
-198 EYMYDQY
+198 
-205 WKKCTHRLLI
+205 
-215 SLPPQRGFV
+215 
-224 RDLAVASGAAIVWLD
+224 
-239 ARDWKENTV
+239 
-248 LRKFM
+248 
-253 KTMQPGESIAQALL
+253 MQPGESIAQALL

-281 TCGKCKVEIDGAWV
+281 TCGKCKVEIDGAWA

-319 EELTRIAGVE
+319 EELTQIAGVE
-329 KTNITEGRA
+329 KINITEGRA
-338 LEAKRQTRK
+338 REAKRQTRK

-369 AVLATSGCGNS
+369 AVLATAGCGNS

-390 RIKASVAGTGEKLKA
+390 RIKASVAGTGEKLKT

>member
-1 MKLFYRQLLILT
+1 MDVNWRRFAGVYDSYVEILSAPCRHYVAFVVDGQCSEAIKTMERRFRGMLDKTAYRQPQRKEAVT
-13 CFISLPVS
+13 
-21 VLYAQQGTNQ
+21 
-31 YIPVSQ
+31 
-37 HQTIE
+37 
-42 SGTYWPAGQMLPH
+42 
-55 FATPASQLDGIDMK
+55 
-69 QGKLSSEEKTMLLAV
+69 TMLKLRIG
-84 QGIINKRQPRIFLY
+84 QLHQDII
-98 EHFSEGKHKWPR
+98 
-110 LLNLSVN
+110 
-117 ELEATQYMRL
+117 
-127 VSKYKNE
+127 
-134 LKGVILYD
+134 
-142 PEKSVHYLNLAST
+142 
-155 VAGLEDAIPVT
+155 
-166 SQLYEL
+166 
-172 LKQQNIQ
+172 
-179 LPVLA
+179 
-184 DLRKL
+184 
-189 PYTKATEIY
+189 
-198 EYMYDQY
+198 
-205 WKKCTHRLLI
+205 
-215 SLPPQRGFV
+215 
-224 RDLAVASGAAIVWLD
+224 
-239 ARDWKENTV
+239 
-248 LRKFM
+248 
-253 KTMQPGESIAQALL
+253 MQPGESIAQALL

-281 TCGKCKVEIDGAWV
+281 TCGKCKVEIDGTWV
-295 NSCKLYPKPE
+295 NSCKLCPKPE
-305 EDIIISA
+305 EDITITA

-319 EELTRIAGVE
+319 EELTQIAGVE
-329 KTNITEGRA
+329 KINITEGRA
-338 LEAKRQTRK
+338 REAKRQTRK

-369 AVLATSGCGNS
+369 AVLATAGCGNS

-390 RIKASVAGTGEKLKA
+390 RIKASVAGTGEKLKT
-405 LIRQDILNLLEEI
+405 LIRQDILNLSEEI

-557 TIIGTIGNAPA
+557 TIIGTIGNTPA

>member
-1 MKLFYRQLLILT
+1 MDVNWRRFAGVYDSYVEILSAPCRHYVAFVVDGQCSEAIKTMERRFRGMLDKTAYRQPQRKEAVT
-13 CFISLPVS
+13 
-21 VLYAQQGTNQ
+21 
-31 YIPVSQ
+31 
-37 HQTIE
+37 
-42 SGTYWPAGQMLPH
+42 
-55 FATPASQLDGIDMK
+55 
-69 QGKLSSEEKTMLLAV
+69 TMLKLRIG
-84 QGIINKRQPRIFLY
+84 QLHQDII
-98 EHFSEGKHKWPR
+98 
-110 LLNLSVN
+110 
-117 ELEATQYMRL
+117 
-127 VSKYKNE
+127 
-134 LKGVILYD
+134 
-142 PEKSVHYLNLAST
+142 
-155 VAGLEDAIPVT
+155 
-166 SQLYEL
+166 
-172 LKQQNIQ
+172 
-179 LPVLA
+179 
-184 DLRKL
+184 
-189 PYTKATEIY
+189 
-198 EYMYDQY
+198 
-205 WKKCTHRLLI
+205 
-215 SLPPQRGFV
+215 
-224 RDLAVASGAAIVWLD
+224 
-239 ARDWKENTV
+239 
-248 LRKFM
+248 
-253 KTMQPGESIAQALL
+253 MQPGESIAQALL

-281 TCGKCKVEIDGAWV
+281 TCGKCKVEIDGAWA
-295 NSCKLYPKPE
+295 NSCKLCPKPE

-319 EELTRIAGVE
+319 EELTQIAGVE
-329 KTNITEGRA
+329 KINITEGRA
-338 LEAKRQTRK
+338 REAKRQTRK

-369 AVLATSGCGNS
+369 AVLATAGCGNS

-390 RIKASVAGTGEKLKA
+390 RIKASVAGTGEKLKT

-674 PAELEKCTKAVGNTS
+674 PSELEKCTKAVGNTS

>member
-1 MKLFYRQLLILT
+1 MERRFRGMLDKTAYRQ
-13 CFISLPVS
+13 P
-21 VLYAQQGTNQ
+21 
-31 YIPVSQ
+31 
-37 HQTIE
+37 
-42 SGTYWPAGQMLPH
+42 
-55 FATPASQLDGIDMK
+55 
-69 QGKLSSEEKTMLLAV
+69 QGKEVVTTMLKLRIG
-84 QGIINKRQPRIFLY
+84 QLHQDII
-98 EHFSEGKHKWPR
+98 
-110 LLNLSVN
+110 
-117 ELEATQYMRL
+117 
-127 VSKYKNE
+127 
-134 LKGVILYD
+134 
-142 PEKSVHYLNLAST
+142 
-155 VAGLEDAIPVT
+155 
-166 SQLYEL
+166 
-172 LKQQNIQ
+172 
-179 LPVLA
+179 
-184 DLRKL
+184 
-189 PYTKATEIY
+189 
-198 EYMYDQY
+198 
-205 WKKCTHRLLI
+205 
-215 SLPPQRGFV
+215 
-224 RDLAVASGAAIVWLD
+224 
-239 ARDWKENTV
+239 
-248 LRKFM
+248 
-253 KTMQPGESIAQALL
+253 MQPGESIAQALL

-281 TCGKCKVEIDGAWV
+281 ICGKCKVEIDGAWV

-329 KTNITEGRA
+329 KINITEGRA
-338 LEAKRQTRK
+338 REAKRQTRK

-369 AVLATSGCGNS
+369 AVLATAGCGNS

-390 RIKASVAGTGEKLKA
+390 RIKASVAGTGEKLKT

>member
-1 MKLFYRQLLILT
+1 MDVNWRRFAGVYDSYVEILSAPCRHYVAFVVDGQCSEAIKTMERRFRGMLDKTAYRQPQRKEAVT
-13 CFISLPVS
+13 
-21 VLYAQQGTNQ
+21 
-31 YIPVSQ
+31 
-37 HQTIE
+37 
-42 SGTYWPAGQMLPH
+42 
-55 FATPASQLDGIDMK
+55 
-69 QGKLSSEEKTMLLAV
+69 TMLKLRIG
-84 QGIINKRQPRIFLY
+84 QLHQDII
-98 EHFSEGKHKWPR
+98 
-110 LLNLSVN
+110 
-117 ELEATQYMRL
+117 M
-127 VSKYKNE
+127 
-134 LKGVILYD
+134 
-142 PEKSVHYLNLAST
+142 
-155 VAGLEDAIPVT
+155 
-166 SQLYEL
+166 
-172 LKQQNIQ
+172 QQ
-179 LPVLA
+179 
-184 DLRKL
+184 
-189 PYTKATEIY
+189 
-198 EYMYDQY
+198 
-205 WKKCTHRLLI
+205 
-215 SLPPQRGFV
+215 
-224 RDLAVASGAAIVWLD
+224 
-239 ARDWKENTV
+239 
-248 LRKFM
+248 
-253 KTMQPGESIAQALL
+253 GESIAQALL

-281 TCGKCKVEIDGAWV
+281 TCGKCKVEIDGAWA

-319 EELTRIAGVE
+319 EELTQIAGVE
-329 KTNITEGRA
+329 KINITEGRA
-338 LEAKRQTRK
+338 REAKRQTRK

-369 AVLATSGCGNS
+369 AVLATAGCGNS

-390 RIKASVAGTGEKLKA
+390 RIKASVAGTGEKLKT

>member
-1 MKLFYRQLLILT
+1 MDVNWRRFAGVYDSYVEILSAPCRHYVAFVVDGQCSEAIKTMERRFRGMLDKTAYRQPQRKEVVT
-13 CFISLPVS
+13 
-21 VLYAQQGTNQ
+21 
-31 YIPVSQ
+31 
-37 HQTIE
+37 
-42 SGTYWPAGQMLPH
+42 
-55 FATPASQLDGIDMK
+55 
-69 QGKLSSEEKTMLLAV
+69 TMLKL
-84 QGIINKRQPRIFLY
+84 RI
-98 EHFSEGKHKWPR
+98 G
-110 LLNLSVN
+110 
-117 ELEATQYMRL
+117 
-127 VSKYKNE
+127 
-134 LKGVILYD
+134 
-142 PEKSVHYLNLAST
+142 
-155 VAGLEDAIPVT
+155 
-166 SQLYEL
+166 QLH
-172 LKQQNIQ
+172 Q
-179 LPVLA
+179 
-184 DLRKL
+184 D
-189 PYTKATEIY
+189 
-198 EYMYDQY
+198 
-205 WKKCTHRLLI
+205 
-215 SLPPQRGFV
+215 
-224 RDLAVASGAAIVWLD
+224 IV
-239 ARDWKENTV
+239 
-248 LRKFM
+248 
-253 KTMQPGESIAQALL
+253 MQPGESIAQALL

-319 EELTRIAGVE
+319 EELTQIVGVE
-329 KTNITEGRA
+329 KINITEGRA
-338 LEAKRQTRK
+338 REAKGQTRK

-361 ALAEKETG
+361 ALVEKETG
-369 AVLATSGCGNS
+369 AVLATAGCGNS

-390 RIKASVAGTGEKLKA
+390 RIKASVAGTGEKLKT
-405 LIRQDILNLLEEI
+405 LIRQDILNLSEEI

-440 LYMGDSCEGLGK
+440 LYMGDSCEELGK

-557 TIIGTIGNAPA
+557 TIIGTIGNTPA

>member
-1 MKLFYRQLLILT
+1 MDVNWRRFAGVYDSYVEILSAPCRHYVAFVVDGQCSEAIKTMERRFRGMLDKTAYRQPQRKEAVT
-13 CFISLPVS
+13 
-21 VLYAQQGTNQ
+21 
-31 YIPVSQ
+31 
-37 HQTIE
+37 
-42 SGTYWPAGQMLPH
+42 
-55 FATPASQLDGIDMK
+55 
-69 QGKLSSEEKTMLLAV
+69 TMLKLRIG
-84 QGIINKRQPRIFLY
+84 QLHQDII
-98 EHFSEGKHKWPR
+98 
-110 LLNLSVN
+110 
-117 ELEATQYMRL
+117 
-127 VSKYKNE
+127 
-134 LKGVILYD
+134 
-142 PEKSVHYLNLAST
+142 
-155 VAGLEDAIPVT
+155 
-166 SQLYEL
+166 
-172 LKQQNIQ
+172 
-179 LPVLA
+179 
-184 DLRKL
+184 
-189 PYTKATEIY
+189 
-198 EYMYDQY
+198 
-205 WKKCTHRLLI
+205 
-215 SLPPQRGFV
+215 
-224 RDLAVASGAAIVWLD
+224 
-239 ARDWKENTV
+239 
-248 LRKFM
+248 
-253 KTMQPGESIAQALL
+253 MQPGESIAQALL

-319 EELTRIAGVE
+319 EELTQIAGVE
-329 KTNITEGRA
+329 KINITEGRA
-338 LEAKRQTRK
+338 REAKGQTRK
-347 TFLAVDIGTTTIAA
+347 TFLAVDIGTTTIAT
-361 ALAEKETG
+361 ALVEKETG
-369 AVLATSGCGNS
+369 AVLATAGCGNS

-390 RIKASVAGTGEKLKA
+390 RIKASVAGTGEKLKT
-405 LIRQDILNLLEEI
+405 LIRQDILNLSEEI

-515 ALEDKMI
+515 ALGDKMI

-557 TIIGTIGNAPA
+557 TIIGTIGNTPA

>member
-1 MKLFYRQLLILT
+1 MNMDVNWRRFAGVYDSYVEILSAPCRHYVAFVVDGQCSEAIKTMERRFRGMLDKTAYRQPQRKEAVT
-13 CFISLPVS
+13 
-21 VLYAQQGTNQ
+21 
-31 YIPVSQ
+31 
-37 HQTIE
+37 
-42 SGTYWPAGQMLPH
+42 
-55 FATPASQLDGIDMK
+55 
-69 QGKLSSEEKTMLLAV
+69 TMLKLRIG
-84 QGIINKRQPRIFLY
+84 QLHQDII
-98 EHFSEGKHKWPR
+98 
-110 LLNLSVN
+110 
-117 ELEATQYMRL
+117 
-127 VSKYKNE
+127 
-134 LKGVILYD
+134 
-142 PEKSVHYLNLAST
+142 
-155 VAGLEDAIPVT
+155 
-166 SQLYEL
+166 
-172 LKQQNIQ
+172 
-179 LPVLA
+179 
-184 DLRKL
+184 
-189 PYTKATEIY
+189 
-198 EYMYDQY
+198 
-205 WKKCTHRLLI
+205 
-215 SLPPQRGFV
+215 
-224 RDLAVASGAAIVWLD
+224 
-239 ARDWKENTV
+239 
-248 LRKFM
+248 
-253 KTMQPGESIAQALL
+253 MQPGESIAQALL

-281 TCGKCKVEIDGAWV
+281 TCGKCKVEIDGAWA

-319 EELTRIAGVE
+319 EELTQIAGVE
-329 KTNITEGRA
+329 KINITEGRA
-338 LEAKRQTRK
+338 REAKRQTRK

-369 AVLATSGCGNS
+369 AVLATAGCGNS

-390 RIKASVAGTGEKLKA
+390 RIKASVAGTGEKLKT

-557 TIIGTIGNAPA
+557 TIIGTIGNTPA

>member
-1 MKLFYRQLLILT
+1 MDVNWRRFAGVYDSYVEILSAPCRHYVAFVVDGQCSEAIKTMERSFRGMLDKTAYRQPQRKEAVT
-13 CFISLPVS
+13 
-21 VLYAQQGTNQ
+21 
-31 YIPVSQ
+31 
-37 HQTIE
+37 
-42 SGTYWPAGQMLPH
+42 
-55 FATPASQLDGIDMK
+55 
-69 QGKLSSEEKTMLLAV
+69 TMLKLRIG
-84 QGIINKRQPRIFLY
+84 QLHQDII
-98 EHFSEGKHKWPR
+98 
-110 LLNLSVN
+110 
-117 ELEATQYMRL
+117 
-127 VSKYKNE
+127 
-134 LKGVILYD
+134 
-142 PEKSVHYLNLAST
+142 
-155 VAGLEDAIPVT
+155 
-166 SQLYEL
+166 
-172 LKQQNIQ
+172 
-179 LPVLA
+179 
-184 DLRKL
+184 
-189 PYTKATEIY
+189 
-198 EYMYDQY
+198 
-205 WKKCTHRLLI
+205 
-215 SLPPQRGFV
+215 
-224 RDLAVASGAAIVWLD
+224 
-239 ARDWKENTV
+239 
-248 LRKFM
+248 
-253 KTMQPGESIAQALL
+253 MQPGESIAQALL

-319 EELTRIAGVE
+319 EELTQIAGVE
-329 KTNITEGRA
+329 KINITEGRA
-338 LEAKRQTRK
+338 REAKRQTRK

-369 AVLATSGCGNS
+369 AVLATAGCGNS

-390 RIKASVAGTGEKLKA
+390 RIKASVAGTGEKLKT

-629 AAIHSGIELLLEH
+629 AAIYSGIELLLEH

>member
-1 MKLFYRQLLILT
+1 MDVNWRRFAGVYDSYVEILSAPCRHYVAFVVDGQCSEAIKTMERRFRGMLDKTAYRQPQRKEAVT
-13 CFISLPVS
+13 
-21 VLYAQQGTNQ
+21 
-31 YIPVSQ
+31 
-37 HQTIE
+37 
-42 SGTYWPAGQMLPH
+42 
-55 FATPASQLDGIDMK
+55 
-69 QGKLSSEEKTMLLAV
+69 TMLKLRIG
-84 QGIINKRQPRIFLY
+84 QLHQDII
-98 EHFSEGKHKWPR
+98 
-110 LLNLSVN
+110 
-117 ELEATQYMRL
+117 
-127 VSKYKNE
+127 
-134 LKGVILYD
+134 
-142 PEKSVHYLNLAST
+142 
-155 VAGLEDAIPVT
+155 
-166 SQLYEL
+166 
-172 LKQQNIQ
+172 
-179 LPVLA
+179 
-184 DLRKL
+184 
-189 PYTKATEIY
+189 
-198 EYMYDQY
+198 
-205 WKKCTHRLLI
+205 
-215 SLPPQRGFV
+215 
-224 RDLAVASGAAIVWLD
+224 
-239 ARDWKENTV
+239 
-248 LRKFM
+248 
-253 KTMQPGESIAQALL
+253 MQPGESIAQALL

-319 EELTRIAGVE
+319 EELTQIAGVE
-329 KTNITEGRA
+329 KINITEGRA
-338 LEAKRQTRK
+338 REAKGQTRK

-369 AVLATSGCGNS
+369 AVLATAGCGNS

-390 RIKASVAGTGEKLKA
+390 RIKASVAGTGEKLKT
-405 LIRQDILNLLEEI
+405 LIRQDILNLSEEI

-462 RKDSLS
+462 RKDSFS

-557 TIIGTIGNAPA
+557 TIIGTIGNTPA